1 MKTPKKSHDTIRQNG
16 NVVKK
21 PQKHDANL
29 QKNTTL
35 YFQVGL
41 IVCLLAAYGLFEM
54 KFETKAEPIADFYI
68 PKDEDLYVFDEQF
81 TTYEEEVKRKE
92 VKKRTLTYKAP
103 VIKEDDPIFDTP
115 EFINEAPVSDATPLT
130 PDAVPD
136 IKIEEEVPIPIL
148 IIEQVPVYPGCEN
161 EKTNDDKRKCMSD
174 KITKLVQKQFN
185 TDLANDLGLTGRQT
199 ILTQFKIDNIGH
211 VTEIQSRA
219 PHPKLQEEAE
229 RVINKIPEM
238 KPGLQRN
245 KPVGVIYSLPI
256 IFEVN

>member
-16 NVVKK
+16 QVVKK
-21 PQKHDANL
+21 SQKHDTNL

-41 IVCLLAAYGLFEM
+41 IVCLLVAYGLFEM
-54 KFETKAEPIADFYI
+54 KFETKVEPIADVYI

-81 TTYEEEVKRKE
+81 TTYEEEVKQEEIKKKPVSYVEPIVRE
-92 VKKRTLTYKAP
+92 VEPT
-103 VIKEDDPIFDTP
+103 IETP
-115 EFINEAPVSDATPLT
+115 EFITEAPVSNTPPLD
-130 PDAVPD
+130 PDSVPD
-136 IKIEEEVPIPIL
+136 MKFDEEVPIPIL
-148 IIEQVPVYPGCEN
+148 FIEQVPIYPGCEN

-185 TDLANDLGLTGRQT
+185 ANLANDLGLTGRQT
-199 ILTQFKIDNIGH
+199 ILTQFKIDNTGH
-211 VTEIQSRA
+211 VTDIKSRA
-219 PHPKLQEEAE
+219 PHPELQEEAK

-238 KPGLQRN
+238 KPGQQRN